1 MKKENFVGILI
12 FFKQLGKLSISISII
27 FLTFYLIRGIN
38 IFTNYERLIFVL
50 GIQLLVIVLCQY
62 LLNIIQKEK

>member
-12 FFKQLGKLSISISII
+12 FFKQLGKLSISII